1 MTADQRDAAPGVSAQ
16 VDDPQVDAG
25 RAEARRRFGR
35 LPDRVPADELVESHP
50 QPPPAEQGFD
60 PAQDAVRRFGLP
72 L

>member
-1 MTADQRDAAPGVSAQ
+1 MTADQRDDIAADAAQ
-16 VDDPQVDAG
+16 VDAA
-25 RAEARRRFGR
+25 RAEGRRRFGR
-35 LPDRVPADELVESHP
+35 LPQPVPADELVESHP